1 MFRLLDQGEKIKLGD
16 EMLFE
21 VPDGPLKGAWRWCA
35 VPASCAGEHV
45 TIATV
50 PIRRKID
57 EHGEIK
63 ILRLANRVQREQMAR
78 EQRAMKQCL
87 MILKGRERSWKAGIR
102 AAGKLLKKIE
112 SDRKTK

>member
-1 MFRLLDQGEKIKLGD
+1 MYRLLELGEKIILGD

-21 VPDGPLKGAWRWCA
+21 VPDGPQKGAWRWCA
-35 VPASCAGEHV
+35 VPASCAGLDV
-45 TIATV
+45 GGATV
-50 PIRRKID
+50 PIRRRMD

-87 MILKGRERSWKAGIR
+87 GILKVRERSWKAGIR
-102 AAGKLLKKIE
+102 EAKELIHKIE
-112 SDRKTK
+112 SDRKT